1 LERPAENENGT
12 VDVSLG
18 LVVQRIME
26 IDEERHTMEMNGW
39 ISLSWNDY
47 TLMWNPSE
55 FGDIKAVRVPSEKI
69 WIPGMFVIIKL
80 N

>member
-1 LERPAENENGT
+1 VENENDA

-18 LVVQRIME
+18 LTVQRITE
-26 IDEERHTMEMNGW
+26 IDEERQTLELNGW

-47 TLMWNPSE
+47 NLKWNPSE
-55 FGDIKAVRVPSEKI
+55 FGNIKSLRVPSEKI
-69 WIPGMFVIIKL
+69 WIPGIF